1 MKRKKEE
8 IDVLVGD
15 IPIYHLAE
23 IIKSIVSIEDVN
35 GTEDIDMLVG
45 DIPNL
50 DFQPTEPTE
59 TEFKTT
65 CPICGEPADTG
76 DGIICRK
83 CSHRFI
89 EISMP

>member
-8 IDVLVGD
+8 IDILVGD
-15 IPIYHLAE
+15 IPIYRLAE
-23 IIKSIVSIEDVN
+23 TIKSIIPIKDVN
-35 GTEDIDMLVG
+35 DTEEIDMLVG

-50 DFQPTEPTE
+50 DFQPTEPIE

-76 DGIICRK
+76 DGIVCRK
-83 CSHRFI
+83 CGHCFI
-89 EISMP
+89 EVSMP